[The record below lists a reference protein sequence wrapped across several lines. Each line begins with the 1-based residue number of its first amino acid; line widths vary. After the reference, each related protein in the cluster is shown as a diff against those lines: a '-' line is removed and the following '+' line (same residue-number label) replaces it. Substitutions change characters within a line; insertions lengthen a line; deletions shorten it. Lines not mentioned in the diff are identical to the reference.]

1 MCPRV
6 LPSCVPSRHLLCQE
20 GNVGWTCCLYL
31 QTCCPDVQ
39 FYPQNSRRLGNQ
51 MLRIETDQA
60 CKQGFPDSS
69 VSKESTCN
77 AGDPSSISFRVG
89 KIRWGRDRLPTP
101 VLLDFPCGSAGKE
114 SVCNAR
120 NLDLI
125 SGLGRSPG
133 EGKGYLLQYS
143 GLENSMNV

>member
-1 MCPRV
+1 MFRNWFKSES
-6 LPSCVPSRHLLCQE
+6 L
-20 GNVGWTCCLYL
+20 
-31 QTCCPDVQ
+31 
-39 FYPQNSRRLGNQ
+39 
-51 MLRIETDQA
+51 
-60 CKQGFPDSS
+60 PDSS
-69 VSKESTCN
+69 ISKESTCN

-143 GLENSMNV
+143 GLENSMNVLSMGWQRVRHDWVTMTFAHVAMPIGCYRAISGHTGVGTQRGIFVYFSM